1 MKTYKHFS
9 LNSILISIDN
19 YKNITWAIG
28 TGTPSPST
36 SLTNACF
43 VSTPWLAERRLNASL
58 RRFNSES
65 VTEKFE

>member
-1 MKTYKHFS
+1 M
-9 LNSILISIDN
+9 I
-19 YKNITWAIG
+19 ITWAIG

-43 VSTPWLAERRLNASL
+43 VSSPWLAERRLNASL
-58 RRFNSES
+58 IRFSSES